1 MDQAL
6 REHTPEARSTAS
18 PEVSVILVNYNG
30 RHHLQRCLPALAATK
45 GVSFETILVDNGSQD
60 DSVPW
65 VREHYPWVRV
75 LSLRQN
81 LGFGQ
86 ANHKGIEMAQ
96 GRYFALLNT
105 DTVVEPSWLAPLIKA
120 LEAEPQAVAACATL
134 RLLHHPDLYNALG
147 GGMSR
152 LGYGFDR
159 AFGYPY
165 EDHSPSRVEEVI
177 FPTAAAALFR
187 KEDFLTLGG
196 FDPSFF
202 MYHEDVDFGLRA
214 WLCGKKVLL
223 CRDSVVFH
231 AFGGSTA
238 PASQEA
244 FRYRLGNRHL
254 LRTNLK
260 CMEIRELAWTL
271 FTLGKS
277 WLRMRAFGLMLDVFW
292 WNLRHL
298 PGTIKAR
305 FHLAKRRV
313 RTFRELRRMGLV
325 EEAPFPP
332 ERPSLPISVR
342 EEELLISPLLLPG
355 KDSARGRLAFGWN
368 PQNQPEGAISRFTRR
383 KAGFRL
389 RLCPNAQGEL
399 VLRLRRAVPGAP
411 PCSAT
416 VSVNGRKTTFSVAG
430 EEFASVKVPAKA
442 DDSGFLRVTLEA
454 PELIPHKLLKN
465 WDFTPKALEVAEV
478 RFLAPARE
486 APKAQKPS
494 LIIPTFNRWETLHL
508 TLQAL
513 QNQRVQPYE
522 VVVVDDGSTDGTWE
536 KLQNWR
542 RENRTPWELVL
553 VHQEN
558 RGPAAARNHGLRHA
572 RGNLVVFIGD
582 DTIPEPDF
590 LQFHLQAHAELRGPC
605 AVVGL
610 TLWDRQRM
618 KVTPFLDYVNL
629 AGDQF
634 AYGLFEDGDD
644 LPFTCFYTSNVSL
657 PREVLGD
664 NPFYEGFRYAAW
676 EDAEL
681 GFRLS
686 LKGLRIVFCAKAQT
700 RHVHP
705 LTLGAFLRRQE
716 KVGETLSTLLQLH
729 PELCHDPAIPQWR
742 RHLLVRAFWPL
753 WPMLAP
759 LAHGLDSLGLR
770 LPKALYRGLLLWAFG
785 KGRRKTEGSEH

>member
-1 MDQAL
+1 MGDACGN
-6 REHTPEARSTAS
+6 HPPEAGSTAP

-30 RHHLQRCLPALAATK
+30 RHHLQRCLPALAATQ
-45 GVSFETILVDNGSQD
+45 GVPFETILVDNGSQD
-60 DSVPW
+60 NSVSW
-65 VREHYPWVRV
+65 VREHHPWVKV
-75 LSLRQN
+75 LSLGQN
-81 LGFGQ
+81 LGFGM
-86 ANHKGIEMAQ
+86 ANHKAIEMAR

-105 DTVVEPSWLAPLIKA
+105 DTVVEPSWLAPLVKA
-120 LEAEPQAVAACATL
+120 LENEPQAVAACATL
-134 RLLHHPDLYNALG
+134 RLLHHPNLYNALG

-165 EDHSPSRVEEVI
+165 EDHSPLRVEEVL

-187 KEDFLTLGG
+187 KEDFLAIGG

-214 WLCGKKVLL
+214 WICGKKVLL

-231 AFGGSTA
+231 VFGGSTGA
-238 PASQEA
+238 ESQEEL
-244 FRYRLGNRHL
+244 RYRLGSRHL
-254 LRTNLK
+254 VRTNLK
-260 CMEIRELAWTL
+260 CMEPGELAWAL
-271 FTLGKS
+271 FTLGKF
-277 WLRMRAFGLMLDVFW
+277 WLRTKAFGLMLEVFW

-298 PGTIKAR
+298 PGTLKAR
-305 FHLAKRRV
+305 LALGRRRV
-313 RTFRELRRMGLV
+313 RSFRQLRRMGLV

-332 ERPSLPISVR
+332 ERPSLPTYVPD
-342 EEELLISPLLLPG
+342 EELLISPLLLPG
-355 KDSARGRLAFGWN
+355 KDSARGRLAFGWSS
-368 PQNQPEGAISRFTRR
+368 QTKPEGAISRFTRR

-389 RLCPNAQGEL
+389 RLWPNAQGEL

-411 PCSAT
+411 TSIAT
-416 VSVNGRKTTFSVAG
+416 VSVNDSETTFAVNGQEFESVRLA
-430 EEFASVKVPAKA
+430 AQA
-442 DDSGFLRVTLEA
+442 DDSGILRVTLEA
-454 PELIPHKLLKN
+454 FELIPHQLLKN
-465 WDFTPKALEVAEV
+465 WDFTPKALEVAEA
-478 RFLAPARE
+478 RFLTSVR
-486 APKAQKPS
+486 KAYKPPKPS
-494 LIIPTFNRWETLHL
+494 CIIPTFNRWETLSL

-513 QNQRVQPYE
+513 QKLRVRPYQ
-522 VVVVDDGSTDGTWE
+522 VVVVDDGSSDGTWE
-536 KLQNWR
+536 KLQKWR
-542 RENRTPWELVL
+542 RENSTPWELVP
-553 VHQEN
+553 VRQEN
-558 RGPAAARNHGLRHA
+558 RGPAAARNHGLRYA
-572 RGNLVVFIGD
+572 RGDVVVFLGD

-590 LQFHLQAHAELRGPC
+590 LEAHLQAHEQLAGPC

-634 AYGLFEDGDD
+634 AYGLFQDGDD
-644 LPFTCFYTSNVSL
+644 LPFTCFYTSNLSL
-657 PREVLGD
+657 PRDVLGD

-686 LKGLRIVFCAKAQT
+686 LKGLRIVFCAKAQV

-705 LTLGAFLRRQE
+705 LTLIGFLRRQE

-729 PELCHDPAIPQWR
+729 PELFQDPAIPGGR
-742 RHLLVRAFWPL
+742 LPLMVRAMWRL
-753 WPMLAP
+753 WPALAP
-759 LAHGLDSLGLR
+759 LAQGLDSLGLR

-785 KGRRKTEGSEH
+785 KGRRKTERS